1 MPIVFGVA
9 LGGAL
14 GASTRYGLDRLIA
27 LRIDGFVRI
36 EPVGLGDAVG
46 SGHTGP

>member
-14 GASTRYGLDRLIA
+14 GASARYGLDR
-27 LRIDGFVRI
+27 VI
-36 EPVGLGDAVG
+36 EQRTSSRLPLGHVHDQRQRAA
-46 SGHTGP
+46 S